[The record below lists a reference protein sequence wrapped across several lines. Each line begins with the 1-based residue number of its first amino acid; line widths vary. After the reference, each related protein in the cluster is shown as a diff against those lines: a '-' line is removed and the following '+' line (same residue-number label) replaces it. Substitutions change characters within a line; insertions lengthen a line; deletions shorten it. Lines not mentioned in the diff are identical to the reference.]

1 LGIGNLK
8 IYIMPVVD
16 IQEYDDSTIELKEPS
31 YSTLPSPSKVHQK
44 KMNEISDGG
53 NNSDDSDSC
62 CGGLI
67 GAVFWAISIFFIL
80 LTFPISIFMCIR
92 IIQEYERAVIF
103 RLGRIKK
110 NGTVGPGLFFIVPCV
125 DTVSFLRLN

>member
-1 LGIGNLK
+1 
-8 IYIMPVVD
+8 MTVVD
-16 IQEYDDSTIELKEPS
+16 IQEYDDSTIDLKEAS
-31 YSTLPSPSKVHQK
+31 YSTRPP

-62 CGGLI
+62 CGSLI
-67 GAVFWAISIFFIL
+67 GAVFWAVSIFLIL
-80 LTFPISIFMCIR
+80 VTFPISIFMCIR
-92 IIQEYERAVIF
+92 VIQEYERAVIF